1 MLSQR
6 TTEYKSKK
14 MKKRDNLD
22 LARELRK
29 LWNMKVTVV
38 PLVIGALRTVPK
50 GLERGL
56 EELKIGGRI
65 ETIQTA
71 TVLRLARIL
80 RKVLGNRGDVQ
91 SLKLQ

>member
-38 PLVIGALRTVPK
+38 PLVIGALRTIPK
-50 GLERGL
+50 GKGAGRVENWRTNRDYPNCDSI
-56 EELKIGGRI
+56 EIGQNTG
-65 ETIQTA
+65 
-71 TVLRLARIL
+71 
-80 RKVLGNRGDVQ
+80 KK
-91 SLKLQ
+91 SW